1 MNGRSIVFLIFC
13 FSLVGLT
20 SCKKSDN
27 KELIEKNIENE
38 KIILQKNITEVL
50 DKLDFKDKYSI
61 SIIYQPNQEHSKN
74 VISEEKI
81 TRRVFGKADFSEP
94 NDYPNTFDANKF
106 DGMWEEKNYRANYSE
121 EKETE
126 NFINGYFSVIIIL
139 QEINKEKK
147 DKIMAL
153 MNYSVANSTRG
164 DLINVISKSDFS
176 N

>member
-1 MNGRSIVFLIFC
+1 MNRRIVGFLIFC
-13 FSLVGLT
+13 FSLLGLG

-27 KELIEKNIENE
+27 EELIEQSIENE

-50 DKLDFKDKYSI
+50 DKLYFKDNYSI
-61 SIIYQPNQEHSKN
+61 SIIYQPNQEHSNN

-81 TRRVFGKADFSEP
+81 TKRIFGNADFSEQ

-106 DGMWEEKNYRANYSE
+106 DGMWEEKSYRANYAE
-121 EKETE
+121 KKEKEDS
-126 NFINGYFSVIIIL
+126 INGYFSVIIIV
-139 QEINKEKK
+139 QEINREKK